1 MEKEKRKKI
10 KEEILNLI
18 LGRKYRSGI
27 IHFQTAHFNAFSSR
41 P

>member
-1 MEKEKRKKI
+1 MEKEKKKKI

-27 IHFQTAHFNAFSSR
+27 KHFQTAHFNTFSGR